1 MEQQHEPQGGLE
13 LSPQL
18 VTIMT
23 TEHYTPQSAQGQ
35 EVSDVNGRTSLYIGA
50 VSGALIALAF
60 VGQISR
66 VGTAFFV
73 FSLVLF
79 PSLVFMGVVTFE
91 RVTQSTYAVITYA
104 RGVNRIR
111 HLYLEYAPQLRPY
124 FILSAHDD
132 TESVTGSL
140 GITSSRWQIFLITP
154 GMIAVINSV
163 LVGTFAGLLLSF
175 VFALPLWVCVSVAV
189 AVLTFVLSVALH
201 QRYHWQYFKRT
212 ERLIPSLFPSER
224 EQ

>member
-1 MEQQHEPQGGLE
+1 MEQQHEPQNALE

-23 TEHYTPQSAQGQ
+23 TEHYTLQSAQGQ
-35 EVSDVNGRTSLYIGA
+35 EVADVNGRTSLYIGA

-66 VGTAFFV
+66 VGTDFFV

-91 RVTQSTYAVITYA
+91 RVTQRTYAVITYA

-140 GITSSRWQIFLITP
+140 GITPSRWQIYLITP

-189 AVLTFVLSVALH
+189 LTFVLSVALH
-201 QRYHWQYFKRT
+201 QRCHWQYFKRT

>member
-1 MEQQHEPQGGLE
+1 MEQQHVPQDAPE

-23 TEHYTPQSAQGQ
+23 TEHYTLQSAQAQ
-35 EVSDVNGRTSLYIGA
+35 EVSDVNGRTSLFIGA

-79 PSLVFMGVVTFE
+79 PSLVFMGIVTFE

-124 FILSAHDD
+124 FILSSHDD
-132 TESVTGSL
+132 AESVTGSL
-140 GITSSRWQIFLITP
+140 GIAPSRWQIFLITP
-154 GMIAVINSV
+154 GMVAVINSV

-175 VFALPLWVCVSVAV
+175 VFALPLWFCVGV
-189 AVLTFVLSVALH
+189 AVLTLVLSVALH
-201 QRYHWQYFKRT
+201 QRYHWRYFKRT
-212 ERLIPSLFPSER
+212 EQLIPALFPSLGHR
-224 EQ
+224 

>member
-1 MEQQHEPQGGLE
+1 MERQHEQQAPLE
-13 LSPQL
+13 LTPQL
-18 VTIMT
+18 VTIVT
-23 TEHYTPQSAQGQ
+23 TEHYTLQSAQAQ

-66 VGTAFFV
+66 VGAAFFV

-111 HLYLEYAPQLRPY
+111 HLYLEYAPQLAPY
-124 FILSAHDD
+124 FILSSHDD

-140 GITSSRWQIFLITP
+140 GITPSRWQIYLITP

-189 AVLTFVLSVALH
+189 LTFVLSVALH